1 MFRLYGQQTGVE
13 YIRTILYYMSDATEK
28 VTRAELEQVVRQQ
41 GREGERVMTTIAQEY
56 IQEGIQLGLEQGL
69 KQGIE
74 NLQNSILDLLAIRLG
89 EVNEEVAERLTA
101 VTDMPRLRQLLRE
114 AATAVTMTAFAERLD
129 ELTQED

>member
-1 MFRLYGQQTGVE
+1 
-13 YIRTILYYMSDATEK
+13 
-28 VTRAELEQVVRQQ
+28 
-41 GREGERVMTTIAQEY
+41 MTTIAQEY

-74 NLQNSILDLLAIRLG
+74 NLQDSILDLLAIRLG

-114 AATAVTMTAFAERLD
+114 AATAVTMTAFVERLD
-129 ELTQED
+129 ELTQGD